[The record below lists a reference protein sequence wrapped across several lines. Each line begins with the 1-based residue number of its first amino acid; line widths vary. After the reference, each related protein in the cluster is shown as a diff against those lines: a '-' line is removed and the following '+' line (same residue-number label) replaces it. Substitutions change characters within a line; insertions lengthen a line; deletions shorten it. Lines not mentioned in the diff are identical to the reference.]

1 MTTPSRRICLIGE
14 VMIELSSLDCET
26 NTAQVGVA
34 GDTYNT
40 AVHLARLLK
49 GSDWSVEYVTLLGQ
63 DSLSDQIVAR
73 MQAEG
78 VSTRLVGRHPHRLPG
93 IYAIERDENG
103 ERSFL
108 YWRENS
114 AARRLFSDGLP
125 ELAALEG
132 ADAVFLSLI
141 TLAILPAEIRAEL
154 IRKLA
159 DLRRRGCVVAFD
171 SNYRPALW
179 QDAMQARLACSEMW
193 AATSLALPSRDDE
206 AKLWPGE
213 AVAATLDRLV
223 ADGVA
228 EIALKDG
235 AAGPVIW
242 MGALRS
248 SGPFNAAARVVDTS
262 GAGDAF
268 NAGYLAARLRGAGPE
283 QAALQGHELAIH
295 VIGYRGAIPRGPE
308 S

>member
-1 MTTPSRRICLIGE
+1 MTTPTRRICLIGE
-14 VMIELSSLDCET
+14 TMIELSAINCAAE
-26 NTAQVGVA
+26 TAQVGVA

-49 GSDWSVEYVTLLGQ
+49 DSDWAVEYVTLLGQ
-63 DSLSDQIVAR
+63 DSLSDQIVVQ

-78 VSTRLVGRHPHRLPG
+78 VSARLVGRHPDRLPG
-93 IYAIERDENG
+93 IYAIELDEKG
-103 ERSFL
+103 ERSFR
-108 YWRENS
+108 YWRAQS

-125 ELAALEG
+125 ELAALDG

-141 TLAILPAEIRAEL
+141 TLAILPVDVRDAL
-154 IRKLA
+154 IAKLA
-159 DLRRRGCVVAFD
+159 DMRARGCLVAFD

-179 QDAMQARLACSEMW
+179 QDVTQARLACSEMW
-193 AATSLALPSRDDE
+193 AATALALPSRDDE

-213 AVAATLDRLV
+213 TVPAILGRLV
-223 ADGVA
+223 AGGVS

-242 MGALRS
+242 MGDLRS
-248 SGPFNAAARVVDTS
+248 SGPFKAAARVVDTS

-268 NAGYLAARLRGAGPE
+268 NAGYLAARLRGSGPE

-295 VIGYRGAIPRGPE
+295 VIGQRGAIPQGPE